1 MTDRPRHSSLELLFW
16 LAVSF
21 APGLTGFLVQPDSS
35 WWRNLRKPDWAPP
48 DYLFGP
54 VWTVLYLLIGVAV
67 YRVARRRD
75 HVVGPTALLWFF
87 TQLVLNALWTPLFF
101 GMHRPDL
108 ALVCIVGMLL
118 AIVGTM
124 RAFARVT
131 PSSAALLVPYLL
143 WVSFAT
149 ALNAAIWQLNR

>member
-1 MTDRPRHSSLELLFW
+1 MSERPRFSAVSLVFW

-21 APGLTGFLVQPDSS
+21 APALTGVFFQPDE
-35 WWRNLRKPDWAPP
+35 WYRRLIKPEWNPP
-48 DYLFGP
+48 AWLFGP
-54 VWTVLYLLIGVAV
+54 VWTTLYFLIGVAV
-67 YRVARRRD
+67 YRVARRGE
-75 HVVGPTALLWFF
+75 HPALPAALTWFF
-87 TQLVLNALWTPLFF
+87 VQLTLNALWSPLFF
-101 GMHRPDL
+101 GLHRPDL
-108 ALVCIVGMLL
+108 ALVCIVALWI

-131 PSSAALLVPYLL
+131 PASAALLAPYLL